1 MVNPRSPHWL
11 QRSVLT
17 VAPARHWHDIDPWLV
32 VTICSYVAACL
43 LRGPSRGVSQLQAR
57 GSASLRIL
65 ALLCCVST
73 ASGSTGSTVIPSQ
86 DNLDIC
92 IPGASSVGGAPGLS
106 DLCTFSNENQLPATS
121 FTHDSGDS
129 IGSQNISSTSPEVN
143 FTTSSYYATLVIPF
157 CCDDAPGTP
166 MGPDTGMEY
175 DLARREVAVAD
186 TCSRF
191 STEDVP
197 VTLIT
202 DSHCGTESLDG
213 PRAVQRRPPAI
224 SSNSAHHR
232 LMAPVLCG
240 KSAHGCIQDI
250 SSLIDG
256 VKFFTMTS
264 PMNDSS
270 TRSDPLSTEASG
282 TCALIRPPS
291 CVLTNVLA
299 HPCPMPL
306 CTGAHLSGS
315 IDTTSHDAK
324 PATRPLWP
332 PSTRL
337 APRAPSTK
345 TSWLSR
351 AGWVYL
357 AVAFALMVMHSCH
370 QQQKGASSRRPR
382 RNSKKKRAAG
392 VKALCRWV
400 HRDSASTKWQ
410 CVGMACLLLLP
421 HGRCAAYAL
430 STAPTESRPPA
441 PPSSPDGRS
450 TSVTSIGMVETEPI
464 ADGTALVLYRSR
476 QLSDVTTVSTV
487 AELIEALIDST
498 VDKIVMVAGT
508 YEFGSTMAGCT
519 DFPAA
524 LCISRAVTIEAEVE
538 GGVVLDG
545 MGARRVI
552 TVESGGAADLIGLHI
567 TRGYASGV
575 SSHSEPY

>member
-1 MVNPRSPHWL
+1 MRSHK
-11 QRSVLT
+11 
-17 VAPARHWHDIDPWLV
+17 
-32 VTICSYVAACL
+32 CL
-43 LRGPSRGVSQLQAR
+43 I
-57 GSASLRIL
+57 LRI
-65 ALLCCVST
+65 
-73 ASGSTGSTVIPSQ
+73 P
-86 DNLDIC
+86 
-92 IPGASSVGGAPGLS
+92 
-106 DLCTFSNENQLPATS
+106 
-121 FTHDSGDS
+121 
-129 IGSQNISSTSPEVN
+129 
-143 FTTSSYYATLVIPF
+143 
-157 CCDDAPGTP
+157 TP
-166 MGPDTGMEY
+166 P
-175 DLARREVAVAD
+175 
-186 TCSRF
+186 
-191 STEDVP
+191 
-197 VTLIT
+197 
-202 DSHCGTESLDG
+202 
-213 PRAVQRRPPAI
+213 
-224 SSNSAHHR
+224 
-232 LMAPVLCG
+232 
-240 KSAHGCIQDI
+240 
-250 SSLIDG
+250 
-256 VKFFTMTS
+256 
-264 PMNDSS
+264 
-270 TRSDPLSTEASG
+270 
-282 TCALIRPPS
+282 
-291 CVLTNVLA
+291 
-299 HPCPMPL
+299 

-337 APRAPSTK
+337 APQAPSTK
-345 TSWLSR
+345 TSSLSR

-357 AVAFALMVMHSCH
+357 AVAFYLMVMCSCH

-430 STAPTESRPPA
+430 STASTESRPPA

-450 TSVTSIGMVETEPI
+450 TSVASIPLGMVETEPI

-476 QLSDVTTVSTV
+476 QLSEVTTVSTV
-487 AELIEALIDST
+487 AELIAALIDST

-567 TRGYASGV
+567 TRGYASGA